1 MRENIV
7 CLQDGFLGDLIFLL
21 EGIEGSVVELFNKL
35 LRYVKSCVRRY
46 TNVEKCLLK
55 SFYYFVFQMSIFC
68 PPGVD
73 NQHMFILSNIKA
85 VCLLGRSSFGLS
97 TCRWDNL

>member
-46 TNVEKCLLK
+46 TNVEN
-55 SFYYFVFQMSIFC
+55 VF
-68 PPGVD
+68 
-73 NQHMFILSNIKA
+73 
-85 VCLLGRSSFGLS
+85 
-97 TCRWDNL
+97 